1 MPAEREAGSTSVIA
15 TALNRV
21 GEAHMCNVWA
31 VGGNATQD
39 LQRLGLGSRI
49 NLAAAYDEAGRPN
62 RGLGGGG

>member
-1 MPAEREAGSTSVIA
+1 
-15 TALNRV
+15 
-21 GEAHMCNVWA
+21 MCNVWA